1 MILEGETLIPAD
13 RNKVWD
19 ALNDPDIL
27 RECIPGCQEL
37 EKTSEVGFTSKVR
50 ASVGPVSATFGAKI
64 SLEDIDPANG
74 YKIVGQGKGGAAGF
88 ARGEAR
94 VDLEDEE
101 GGTRLRYTA
110 DVKVG
115 GKLAQVGSRLIQGT
129 AKKLSEQFFGNLATA
144 LAPEPSE
151 NNAAASIAPTDGVQS
166 APGNKSNQ
174 RVLMLGGAA
183 VLAIAVIYWVM
194 A

>member
-13 RNKVWD
+13 RSKVWE
-19 ALNDPDIL
+19 ALNDADVL

-37 EKTSEVGFTSKVR
+37 EKTSDTDFTSKVR

-64 SLEDIDPANG
+64 SLEDIEPGKG
-74 YKIVGQGKGGAAGF
+74 YNIVGQGKGGAAGF
-88 ARGEAR
+88 ARGSAR
-94 VDLEDEE
+94 VDLTDEE

-129 AKKLSEQFFGNLATA
+129 AKKLSEQFFGNLTEK
-144 LAPEPSE
+144 LGPERTE
-151 NNAAASIAPTDGVQS
+151 DEVAASPGPAAETTAGTSRTKHIAVIAVAS
-166 APGNKSNQ
+166 
-174 RVLMLGGAA
+174 V
-183 VLAIAVIYWVM
+183 VLALAVIYWAVT
-194 A
+194 